1 MCRGGLPG
9 FGAVPGR
16 SPARGWDGCAG
27 RGRDSGPGG
36 CAGAGLQGLAA
47 VCPGGVL
54 AGAGGFSRAAGQKLF
69 QKGPTRMYKEA
80 VDLVSARLVDKAMF
94 PAILWWV

>member
-9 FGAVPGR
+9 FGAVLGWR
-16 SPARGWDGCAG
+16 PARGWGGCAG

-54 AGAGGFSRAAGQKLF
+54 AGAGVFSRAAARKTFF
-69 QKGPTRMYKEA
+69 QKALRACTRKRKGPVPKA
-80 VDLVSARLVDKAMF
+80 LVIGCNS
-94 PAILWWV
+94 

>member
-16 SPARGWDGCAG
+16 RPARGWGGCAG
-27 RGRDSGPGG
+27 RWWASGPGG

-54 AGAGGFSRAAGQKLF
+54 AGAGGFSRAAAQKLF
-69 QKGPTRMYKEA
+69 FKKPYA
-80 VDLVSARLVDKAMF
+80 HV
-94 PAILWWV
+94 